1 MLSLPKLK
9 ILNFSVHYVVLHDS
23 DSNFYITI
31 ISEEVAQLVIGFYV
45 KTGYIARDQGSFQ
58 LCISVRQQNLN

>member
-1 MLSLPKLK
+1 MIWIPFVLILQELTKDIIICLLRYFMLSLPKLK

-31 ISEEVAQLVIGFYV
+31 ISEEVAQLVIGF
-45 KTGYIARDQGSFQ
+45 
-58 LCISVRQQNLN
+58 